1 MNRST
6 IYKVYGDNLGEGI
19 FIHLKNAV
27 FALEGLGYKKEL
39 DLNIAKGHNAVYSQ
53 SVETIFGEKKTRHA
67 YITWVECEDNLGP
80 LPKARIERLKAEV
93 PK

>member
-1 MNRST
+1 MSKQT

-19 FIHLKNAV
+19 FIHLKNAINT
-27 FALEGLGYKKEL
+27 LEGMAYKKKL
-39 DLNIAKGHNAVYSQ
+39 DLNIAKGHNAVYSR
-53 SVETIFGEKKTRHA
+53 SIETICGTKRERYA